1 MTRIISPVVT
11 HYTIFFIN
19 TAILFSTN
27 NVLFLGI
34 SFERLSNLS
43 CLFRLSKYIW
53 SKLYLPSKKSRME
66 KKKVERDYTV
76 DFCQRPLTQKGATER
91 KVALDKG
98 FVDWILANISSHIE
112 LSSSPSIVN
121 ICQICMNG
129 FRGKNKSIKSPMFVF
144 RVYNIKNLFYS
155 NISNKPRKTRNLLK
169 KQQQKLQI

>member
-1 MTRIISPVVT
+1 MS
-11 HYTIFFIN
+11 FF
-19 TAILFSTN
+19 L
-27 NVLFLGI
+27 
-34 SFERLSNLS
+34 E
-43 CLFRLSKYIW
+43 FRLNACPICLVCLDCQNIYGQNCTCQARKVEW
-53 SKLYLPSKKSRME
+53 KR
-66 KKKVERDYTV
+66 KKVERDYTV

-91 KVALDKG
+91 KVGLDKG

-129 FRGKNKSIKSPMFVF
+129 FREKNKSIKSPMFVF